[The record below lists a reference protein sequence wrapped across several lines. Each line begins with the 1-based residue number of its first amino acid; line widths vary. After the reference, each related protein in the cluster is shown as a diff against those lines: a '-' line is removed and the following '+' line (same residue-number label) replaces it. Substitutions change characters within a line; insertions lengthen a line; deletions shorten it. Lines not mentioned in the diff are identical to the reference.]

1 MAAKPKLSPEEW
13 GQIRDTWES
22 DARDGYTWLVKELEL
37 PVSAPA
43 VRKTAVRDSWA
54 KKGVSKPAVAPSAP
68 AKAPA
73 KGKVS
78 PKASKVSKV
87 SQAKP
92 ETIRETIETL
102 PQNNH
107 VPEQEPR
114 QPNPIGRPTLYQDA
128 YAEQAYKLCLL
139 GATNE
144 ELADFF
150 EVHVDTIYE
159 WQKVI
164 PVFSEALKTGKSQAD
179 AEVAHSLYKR
189 ALGYSHPE
197 DDIRTVSMGD
207 GMSEIVITPTM
218 KHYPPDT
225 GAAFI
230 WLKNRQPKLWKD
242 KIEVK
247 EEINVN
253 IFPPREQLDAIYAKA
268 LAEAEDVEFKVVQGR
283 MERLGIKLQGDTEDG
298 D

>member
-1 MAAKPKLSPEEW
+1 MAAKPKLTPEEW
-13 GQIRDTWES
+13 GQIRDVWEA
-22 DARDGYTWLVKELEL
+22 DPREGYTWLVKELDL

-43 VRKTAVRDSWA
+43 VRKTAVRDGWA
-54 KKGVSKPAVAPSAP
+54 KKGASKPVSAPPAPENAPS
-68 AKAPA
+68 KV
-73 KGKVS
+73 KVS
-78 PKASKVSKV
+78 AKASKVSKV

-92 ETIRETIETL
+92 ETKRETIETL
-102 PQNNH
+102 PQNNRASDEK
-107 VPEQEPR
+107 PP
-114 QPNPIGRPTLYQDA
+114 QPNPVGRPTLYQDA

-164 PVFSEALKTGKSQAD
+164 PAFSEALRAGKSQAD
-179 AEVAHSLYKR
+179 AEVANSLYKR

-197 DDIRTVSMGD
+197 DDIRTVSVGD
-207 GMSEIVITPTM
+207 GMSEIVITPTI

-225 GAAFI
+225 SAAFI
-230 WLKNRQPKLWKD
+230 WLKNRQPTRWKD
-242 KIEVK
+242 KVEVK

-253 IFPPREQLDAIYAKA
+253 IFPPKEQLDSIYAKA
-268 LAEAEDVEFKVVQGR
+268 LAEAEDVEFKVVSGR
-283 MERLGIKLQGDTEDG
+283 MERLGIKFEGDSEDG